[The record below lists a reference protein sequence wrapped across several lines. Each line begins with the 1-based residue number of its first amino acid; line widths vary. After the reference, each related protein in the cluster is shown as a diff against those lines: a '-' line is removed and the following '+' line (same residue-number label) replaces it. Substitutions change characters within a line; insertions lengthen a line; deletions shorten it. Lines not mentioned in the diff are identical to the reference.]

1 MSQKNPTKVRI
12 ELKERS
18 YDILIGNGLLEQSG
32 QILKNMFPRA
42 RFAIITDTNV
52 AKFQLPRLVK
62 SLDEAGLNHSTITVK
77 AGEASKSFA
86 TLEQVLD
93 ELLLAQ
99 FERSDIILAFGGGVV
114 GDLAGFAASITKR
127 GMEFV
132 QFPTSL
138 LAQVD
143 SSVGGKTGI
152 NTKRGKNLVGAFHQ
166 PKLVIA
172 DLDALNTLPKRQFT
186 SGYAEM
192 AKYGLI
198 DDEDFFF
205 WLEKNHIDI
214 FNHSPALSKAI
225 ASSCKAKARFV
236 IADEKEAGM
245 RALLNLGHTFGH
257 ALEAIT
263 GYSDRLLHGEA
274 VAIGMVLAFEFS
286 VELGLCNSQ
295 DALRV
300 KRHLQLLSLPTMLSD
315 MNDVDLT
322 IDGLMQAINQDK
334 KVKRGKLTFILTKA
348 IGKSFIE
355 HNVNPDRLI
364 EFLRK
369 KLNS

>member
-1 MSQKNPTKVRI
+1 MSEKNLTKVHI
-12 ELKERS
+12 ELKDHP
-18 YDILIGNGLLEQSG
+18 YDILIGNGMLEQSG
-32 QILKNMFPRA
+32 EILKNMFPKA

-62 SLDEAGLNHSTITVK
+62 SLDEAELNHTVITVE

-86 TLEQVLD
+86 TLEKVMDQIF
-93 ELLLAQ
+93 LAKL
-99 FERSDIILAFGGGVV
+99 ERSDIILALGGGVV
-114 GDLAGFAASITKR
+114 GDLAGFAASIAKR

-132 QFPTSL
+132 QIPTSL

-205 WLEKNHIDI
+205 WLEENHTDI
-214 FNHSPALSKAI
+214 FNHSPALSRAI

-263 GYSDRLLHGEA
+263 GYSDKLLHGEA

-286 VELGLCNSQ
+286 AELDLCNSQ

-300 KRHLQLLSLPTMLSD
+300 KRHLQLLGLPTMLSD

-322 IDGLMQAINQDK
+322 INGLMEAIYQDK

-355 HNVNPDRLI
+355 HNIDSDRLI
-364 EFLRK
+364 KFLRK
-369 KLNS
+369 KINS